1 MIGSHCVVDMQH
13 HRCLAMPGTVFMP
26 AVAKKRDQ
34 VLGQENAERIDGGT
48 VLQAWPGCKNSRPC
62 ETEQRCVST

>member
-1 MIGSHCVVDMQH
+1 
-13 HRCLAMPGTVFMP
+13 MPGTVFMP